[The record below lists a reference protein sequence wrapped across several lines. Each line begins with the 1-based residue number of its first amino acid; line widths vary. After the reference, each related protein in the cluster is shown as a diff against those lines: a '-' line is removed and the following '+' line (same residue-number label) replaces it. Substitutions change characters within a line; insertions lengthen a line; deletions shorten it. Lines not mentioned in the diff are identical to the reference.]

1 MRHPIL
7 AAGATTALLLA
18 LAVPALQMEMRNGAL
33 AQFPKGHETRVG
45 AEVAARITG
54 PGAATPLDVVTARAA
69 APRVHAALKADREI
83 AGVDRAGRSRA
94 TARRR

>member
-1 MRHPIL
+1 MRRPVL

-54 PGAATPLDVVTARAA
+54 PGAASPIDIVARAA
-69 APRVHAALKADREI
+69 TPHRRC
-83 AGVDRAGRSRA
+83 
-94 TARRR
+94 RRR